1 MRDAIYRFCFLSLFS
16 LVLQKHSS
24 LGKKERKKERK
35 KEQLNNS
42 GEVKLWRNTHERG
55 EEEEKKRRKKVK
67 KKTRTTKNR
76 SHKIQITLKK
86 RKEGPKKRR
95 TKRATSSVD
104 SFVFITLCFNTC
116 ALHQNLQNLSFVAL
130 NDDKTL

>member
-1 MRDAIYRFCFLSLFS
+1 LFPLSLLS
-16 LVLQKHSS
+16 RSS
-24 LGKKERKKERK
+24 KTLARKERK

-42 GEVKLWRNTHERG
+42 GDVKLWRTTHTREK
-55 EEEEKKRRKKVK
+55 EKKRRKKEEKKVK

-86 RKEGPKKRR
+86 RKEGR
-95 TKRATSSVD
+95 TEEKEDQKSDSSVD

-116 ALHQNLQNLSFVAL
+116 ALHQNLHKISLFLSL
-130 NDDKTL
+130 

>member
-1 MRDAIYRFCFLSLFS
+1 MRDAIFGF
-16 LVLQKHSS
+16 VSS
-24 LGKKERKKERK
+24 LSSLSFFKNTPRSERKKERK

-42 GEVKLWRNTHERG
+42 GDVKLWRTTHTREK
-55 EEEEKKRRKKVK
+55 EKKRRKKEEKKVK

-86 RKEGPKKRR
+86 RKEGR
-95 TKRATSSVD
+95 TEEKEDQKSDSSVD

-116 ALHQNLQNLSFVAL
+116 ALHQNLHKISLFLSL
-130 NDDKTL
+130 